1 MRAPPIPQRIAPL
14 AWRKPA
20 FLWTPLALALAIGWP
35 YLAFREDGALA
46 NMALIASAFVYA
58 LALTT
63 LGVAWAFGRAPRSR
77 REVVLHVVI
86 AGAIAA
92 LGAPYALTRLLGAT
106 AEEGGAAFSLPM
118 ALGVTPLAIVLGL
131 PIALISGLAFAL
143 VALRRPP
150 MSEAHEEDARFA
162 VQPFR

>member
-1 MRAPPIPQRIAPL
+1 L
-14 AWRKPA
+14 
-20 FLWTPLALALAIGWP
+20 LWTPLALALAIGWP
-35 YLAFREDGALA
+35 YLAFLYDGAMA
-46 NMALIASAFVYA
+46 NMALIAGAFVYA

-77 REVVLHVVI
+77 REVVLHVVA

-106 AEEGGAAFSLPM
+106 AAAGAEAFSLPM
-118 ALGVTPLAIVLGL
+118 ALGVTPLAVVLGL
-131 PIALISGLAFAL
+131 PIALISGLVFAL
-143 VALRRPP
+143 VALRRPSV
-150 MSEAHEEDARFA
+150 SEADLEDARFE